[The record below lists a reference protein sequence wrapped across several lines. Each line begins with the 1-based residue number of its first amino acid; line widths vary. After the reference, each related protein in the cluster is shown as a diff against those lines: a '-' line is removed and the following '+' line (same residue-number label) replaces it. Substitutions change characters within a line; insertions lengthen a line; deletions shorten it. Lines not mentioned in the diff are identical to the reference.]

1 MMTLQILRK
10 HIQSKHKSGFA
21 ELLKLSIR
29 ALKRKQPLQDGD
41 TTEQP
46 STCKHGKI
54 DSYMKERIKVW
65 LSTDKRQ
72 QDWNETPAQ
81 MICF

>member
-1 MMTLQILRK
+1 MPRK
-10 HIQSKHKSGFA
+10 HIQSKRKSGFA
-21 ELLKLSIR
+21 ELSNLSVR

-46 STCKHGKI
+46 STSKHRKI
-54 DSYMKERIKVW
+54 FSYMKERKW

-81 MICF
+81 MICLD